1 MGFCRCCGCRCRAE
15 RVCFFFGGVSACAK
29 VGGCR
34 RRRRRKGWWLAGS
47 CLGRVIGELVQG
59 KAGQGDPTSCPWAF
73 GQCFAGWGR
82 LGNMSLPQP
91 RPRNPQPQHQR
102 CPRRAEITGT
112 CRRRAWSCP
121 SRPGVVVQDTRLQQP
136 PRALCPPQLEPR
148 GLCPQ
153 EMSPRRGRRLGR
165 RGWMWPHLGPGLL
178 VGVPEKSAFPFRS
191 GQFGLR
197 ALLSF
202 PPPGTSSFSEPS
214 QPHQQ
219 ATRPRNPGGNTEQPP
234 LKHR

>member
-47 CLGRVIGELVQG
+47 CLGRVIGELVRG
-59 KAGQGDPTSCPWAF
+59 KAGQGDPTSRPWAF
-73 GQCFAGWGR
+73 GQCFAGWGG

-136 PRALCPPQLEPR
+136 PHAPCPPQLEPR

-153 EMSPRRGRRLGR
+153 EMSPRRGSRQEAGEERLDVAS
-165 RGWMWPHLGPGLL
+165 PGTRAASGSAREIGFSLPIRPIRAPSASLL
-178 VGVPEKSAFPFRS
+178 SSPQDEPLFRA
-191 GQFGLR
+191 LR
-197 ALLSF
+197 AS
-202 PPPGTSSFSEPS
+202 PT
-214 QPHQQ
+214 
-219 ATRPRNPGGNTEQPP
+219 GNKT
-234 LKHR
+234 